1 MARSKA
7 LGPDPQ
13 ESYSYLELPIGST
26 AVGMPAQGRPTG
38 LWRYLRPRLQARI
51 PPCQEAC
58 PLGNWI
64 QRFVAAAAADD
75 LAGAWWA
82 LRLENPF
89 PGLCGRVCY
98 HPCQEA
104 CNRRDLDQATSIRAI
119 ERHLADRH
127 FDQPPRPPLVRDKQS
142 ARVAVVG
149 AGPAGLAGAYF
160 LALLGYQSTVFEAGR
175 EPGGIPQTAIPAY
188 RLPRRVLN
196 KEIQDILA
204 LGIDL
209 RLGCRIGR
217 DLTFADLLAGYEAV
231 LLASGAQLSPALD
244 LPGQDSPGVFQ
255 GLDFLQGRHF
265 DEPVDRGQRI
275 LVIGGGNAAI
285 DVSRTLIRLGRS
297 PAILYRR
304 TRSEMPAHPAE
315 IEDALAEG
323 VEIHYLLAPT
333 AIREGR
339 TGGLSL
345 ECARMELAG
354 PDSSGRPRAV
364 PRPGPSASFE
374 ADQIILAAGQ
384 RPDLAYLPPEVERAG
399 DRVRVNDW
407 GQTSLARVFA
417 CGDVLDQPWTVT
429 RAVGSA
435 KRAAI
440 ALDLF
445 LRGEDLAG
453 LAASGGPPRT
463 MREHLGLEE
472 SSRPGSPAVTL
483 ADLNLA
489 YCPSRPG
496 REPERLA
503 PEERRRDF
511 SEVDLGLDEAAALEE
526 AGRCLSCGVCRMCG
540 NCYLFCPDGAVRL
553 VTETG
558 RYAIDYDYC
567 KGCGICQNECPVA
580 AITMETEGEV

>member
-13 ESYSYLELPIGST
+13 ESYSYLELPIGAT
-26 AVGMPAQGRPTG
+26 AVGLPAQGRRTG
-38 LWRYLRPRLQARI
+38 LWRYLRPRLQAKI

-64 QRFVAAAAADD
+64 QRFVAAAAAGD
-75 LAGAWWA
+75 LAEAWRA

-89 PGLCGRVCY
+89 PGVCGRVCY

-104 CNRRDLDQATSIRAI
+104 CNRRELDQATSIRAI
-119 ERHLADRH
+119 ERRLADHH
-127 FDQPPRPPLVRDKQS
+127 FDQPFRPPLVREKRS

-175 EPGGIPQTAIPAY
+175 EPGGIPQAAIPAY

-196 KEIQDILA
+196 KEIEDILA
-204 LGIDL
+204 LGVEL
-209 RLGCRIGR
+209 RTGCRIGR
-217 DLTFADLLAGYEAV
+217 DLAFADLLADYEAV
-231 LLASGAQLSPALD
+231 LLASGAHLSPALG
-244 LPGQDSPGVFQ
+244 LPGEDSPGVCQ

-265 DEPVDRGQRI
+265 NEPVELGQRI

-304 TRSEMPAHPAE
+304 TRSEMPAHPGE

-323 VEIHYLLAPT
+323 VEIHYLLSPT
-333 AIREGR
+333 AIRESGS
-339 TGGLSL
+339 GGLSL
-345 ECARMELAG
+345 ECARMKLEGRDA
-354 PDSSGRPRAV
+354 SGRPRAV
-364 PRPGPSASFE
+364 PRHGQRASFE
-374 ADQIILAAGQ
+374 ADQIILATGE
-384 RPDLAYLPPEVERAG
+384 RPDLAYLPPEIERAG

-407 GQTSLARVFA
+407 GQTSLAKVFA
-417 CGDVLDQPWTVT
+417 GGDVLDQPWTVAQ
-429 RAVGSA
+429 AVGSA

-445 LRGEDLAG
+445 LRGEDLAS
-453 LAASGGPPRT
+453 LAGGPPRT
-463 MREHLGLEE
+463 MREHLGLDEDRP
-472 SSRPGSPAVTL
+472 SGSRVVAAL
-483 ADLNLA
+483 EDLNLN
-489 YCPSRPG
+489 YCPTRPG
-496 REPERLA
+496 REPKRLA
-503 PEERRRDF
+503 PAERRRDF
-511 SEVDLGLDEAAALEE
+511 SEVDLGLDQSAALEE

-553 VTETG
+553 VPETG

-567 KGCGICQNECPVA
+567 KGCGICQSECPVA
-580 AITMETEGEV
+580 AISMETEGEV